1 MKYSLSASG
10 SIHLN
15 RRLGGK
21 LPHLTFCAEAWILDH
36 KKKVFFLDLL
46 VFITCLE
53 TDHCRKQYL
62 AYGANLKR
70 KHNANCQDAILE
82 DYR

>member
-1 MKYSLSASG
+1 MKYSLSAHG
-10 SIHLN
+10 SIRLN

-36 KKKVFFLDLL
+36 RKKIFFLDLL

-53 TDHCRKQYL
+53 TGHCRKQYL

-70 KHNANCQDAILE
+70 KHYEALE
-82 DYR
+82 DSP